1 MQNLLDKE
9 NQFCRSIIQINNQLR
24 NLTSFH
30 LSPLLYH
37 IQKKKGAIPKRIF
50 FYSTQM
56 KHRSRISHCKQER
69 NTERNSGSTKFIENP
84 SPLESDLFRSKKK
97 IESQT
102 DQKIVKGRKRRG
114 RGLKRSEREQEK
126 RAPVYLFFRKVN
138 KNFAGPASNEGTVD
152 DGRAKCSWPT
162 GQNEFVSIITLH
174 PAVSHEPARG
184 PVIQPSTGCSRHC
197 STDFLVNIKVVH

>member
-1 MQNLLDKE
+1 
-9 NQFCRSIIQINNQLR
+9 
-24 NLTSFH
+24 
-30 LSPLLYH
+30 
-37 IQKKKGAIPKRIF
+37 
-50 FYSTQM
+50 M
-56 KHRSRISHCKQER
+56 KHRISQTGGKEAQNLSRI
-69 NTERNSGSTKFIENP
+69 
-84 SPLESDLFRSKKK
+84 PLQSDLFRSKISKK

-102 DQKIVKGRKRRG
+102 DQKIVKGRKG
-114 RGLKRSEREQEK
+114 RGERRRRVKRSEREQEK

-138 KNFAGPASNEGTVD
+138 KNFAGPARASNEGTVD

-184 PVIQPSTGCSRHC
+184 PVIQPSTGCSRRC